1 MIRSSSSMK
10 MQENDETHTCVKKR
24 NGQQTPPGPAESWM
38 ALFDSDH
45 LAGLLLPFGQRKEV
59 FISRYK
65 TNQTRFPFRSQS
77 RALFFSIGLW
87 IFRFHFSTS
96 QPSPRSFQTLYKD
109 FSLFL
114 SLKRLDVAIFLVI
127 YLCCCLVV
135 VFSAKKPWV
144 ESTSSRVVCIT
155 GLFVQNPTQ
164 PFPWYFLL
172 FCFVLFYFCSSL
184 FSIIYRLFNF
194 FLKGLQ

>member
-1 MIRSSSSMK
+1 MDSRHHPDQLNPGWPYLTRTIWLGYFCHLVS
-10 MQENDETHTCVKKR
+10 EKKFLFLAIK
-24 NGQQTPPGPAESWM
+24 QTKLVF
-38 ALFDSDH
+38 LFV
-45 LAGLLLPFGQRKEV
+45 LNRV
-59 FISRYK
+59 C
-65 TNQTRFPFRSQS
+65 
-77 RALFFSIGLW
+77 FFLNW
-87 IFRFHFSTS
+87 
-96 QPSPRSFQTLYKD
+96 TLD
-109 FSLFL
+109 FSFSFLYFTTISTVVSNSLQGFL
-114 SLKRLDVAIFLVI
+114 SLSFTKRLDVAIFLVI